1 MEFKEYRDEINYIF
15 AAYSRRGFVDY
26 YNCRGL
32 WSDMTSLMTEATA
45 NLGRQGQYKELF
57 DFANKAFNRIF

>member
-1 MEFKEYRDEINYIF
+1 MEFKEYRDEINHIF

-45 NLGRQGQYKELF
+45 NLGRQGQYKESF
-57 DFANKAFNRIF
+57 DLANKAFNRIF